1 MTIDIK
7 ELPQVLQDRLT
18 AISLKDEIMIYDG
31 IQPKARIVLI
41 GTPKRRVPGL
51 LKGSMEMADDFDAP
65 LPDEFW
71 LNETPT

>member
-18 AISLKDEIMIYDG
+18 AISSKDEIMIYDG

-41 GTPKRRVPGL
+41 ATPKRRVPGL

-71 LNETPT
+71 LNETPS